1 MNSNLAT
8 IFSVLA
14 LAFPTVHSDAAKPAR
29 AVVDRAG
36 ELVFEKTEKKWKLP
50 SPDKKHTLLVTLT
63 EEHGWS
69 DESTKTFEDKRSL
82 KAEIE
87 ASGLSSKA
95 LEPVERVTAAL
106 WSPTSD
112 AFSIGGI
119 GDDMRLVKIYVSV
132 NGVFEQKEVPYEN
145 PALDSDIGRPAR
157 AARTSEKFAG
167 WLKDGSFQTKQNITV
182 QFRSKDGSE
191 LLKKGEVLDYFVTYT
206 SPTSDDFRAKSAKLL
221 KRKPQNF

>member
-14 LAFPTVHSDAAKPAR
+14 LALPTVHSDAAKPAR
-29 AVVDRAG
+29 SMVDRAG
-36 ELVFEKTEKKWKLP
+36 ELVFEKTEKKWKLL

-63 EEHGWS
+63 EERGWS
-69 DESTKTFEDKRSL
+69 DESTKTFEDKSSL

-95 LEPVERVTAAL
+95 LEPVERVTAAM
-106 WSPTSD
+106 WAPTSD

-132 NGVFEQKEVPYEN
+132 NGVFEHKEVPHEN
-145 PALDSDIGRPAR
+145 PALDGDIGRPAR

-167 WLKDGSFQTKQNITV
+167 WLKDGGFQTKQSIAV
-182 QFRSKDGSE
+182 QFRSEDGSE
-191 LLKKGEVLDYFVTYT
+191 LLEKGEVLDYLVTYT
-206 SPTSDDFRAKSAKLL
+206 APGSEDCRAKTAKLL
-221 KRKPQNF
+221 KRKPQKF

>member
-14 LAFPTVHSDAAKPAR
+14 LALPTVHSDAAKPAS

-36 ELVFEKTEKKWKLP
+36 ELVLEKSEKKWRLH
-50 SPDKKHTLLVTLT
+50 SPDKKHTLFVTLT

-69 DESTKTFEDKRSL
+69 EELEGFADKRTL
-82 KAEIE
+82 QAEIA
-87 ASGLSSKA
+87 ASGIAPTSLG
-95 LEPVERVTAAL
+95 LFERATAAL

-132 NGVFEQKEVPYEN
+132 NGVFEHKEVPYEN
-145 PALDSDIGRPAR
+145 PALDGDIGRPAR
-157 AARTSEKFAG
+157 AAQTSEKFAG
-167 WLKDGSFQTKQNITV
+167 WLKDGGFQTKQNIAV
-182 QFRSKDGSE
+182 QFRSDDGSE
-191 LLKKGEVLDYFVTYT
+191 LLDKGEVLDYLVTYT
-206 SPTSDDFRAKSAKLL
+206 SPTSEDFRAKSAKLL
-221 KRKPQNF
+221 KRKPQKF